1 MPGKTTALRSTQ
13 ALLARQGHRL
23 VVVTPT
29 LKAAEVAAA
38 ETGADGHSAAWL
50 IHQHGW
56 RWDDDGH
63 WARRPDATPDPAAR
77 LRPGD
82 LLLVDE
88 AGMLDQDTARALLT
102 IADETG
108 ARVALVGDRH
118 QLPAV
123 GRGGVLDHAIAWA
136 HPTAVVSLEKV
147 HRFTDPDYA
156 ALSLRMRTGDD
167 PAAVFDALHRR
178 GQVVIHPTEV
188 ERTAALAEAGAA
200 GDLVIADTRE
210 QVADLNA
217 AIRDQRAPTPRPTT
231 GRRDRRPLAANGS
244 GSGTA
249 SPPAATTPTS
259 GSRTGRPGPS
269 PASATTAA

>member
-1 MPGKTTALRSTQ
+1 MEGAAGAGKTTALRSTRD
-13 ALLARQGHRL
+13 LLARQGHRL

-56 RWDDDGH
+56 RWDADGH
-63 WARRPDATPDPAAR
+63 WARRPDPAPDATAQ

-123 GRGGVLDHAIAWA
+123 GRGGVLDHAVAWA
-136 HPTAVVSLEKV
+136 HPTAVVTLEKV
-147 HRFTDPDYA
+147 HRFA
-156 ALSLRMRTGDD
+156 D
-167 PAAVFDALHRR
+167 PALRHALPAHAHRR
-178 GQVVIHPTEV
+178 QPCRRLRRRCI
-188 ERTAALAEAGAA
+188 TA
-200 GDLVIADTRE
+200 
-210 QVADLNA
+210 
-217 AIRDQRAPTPRPTT
+217 
-231 GRRDRRPLAANGS
+231 DRS
-244 GSGTA
+244 
-249 SPPAATTPTS
+249 
-259 GSRTGRPGPS
+259 
-269 PASATTAA
+269 